1 MRLAVLDIGS
11 NSVKLQVV
19 DAYPGAPPLPTFA
32 LKAPLRIAENL
43 DEHGGISGSGQRALI
58 AAVSHALDVAHE
70 RGATEVIAF
79 ATEALRHASNG
90 ERVCETLRDEADVPV
105 QQLSG
110 EDEARLTFLAARR
123 WFGWSAAHLL
133 LVDIGGG
140 SLEIA
145 YGRDEEPS
153 LRVSLPLGAG
163 EMTLCYLSD
172 DPPRR
177 KQVRDLQRHVKSTI
191 GEIADRLRWEGVP

>member
-32 LKAPLRIAENL
+32 FRAPLRLAENL
-43 DEHGGISGSGQRALI
+43 DDDGAISGPGLRALI
-58 AAVSHALDVAHE
+58 ATVSHALDVAHE

-90 ERVCETLRDEADVPV
+90 ERGCETLRDETQVPV
-105 QQLSG
+105 RQLSG
-110 EDEARLTFLAARR
+110 EDEARLTFLAVRR

-153 LRVSLPLGAG
+153 LAVSLPLGAG
-163 EMTLCYLSD
+163 ELTRCYLRD

-177 KQVRDLQRHVKSTI
+177 KQVRDLRRHAKTTI
-191 GEIADRLRWEGVP
+191 GEI